1 MNQVNLP
8 DSSRHRRL
16 VVLGLPLL
24 ALMLGAWQLQRGWSG
39 LASMAQEAAQL
50 AVQAGQ
56 MDTIAAVT
64 PNRIV
69 RFTGD
74 PQAYG
79 AQLAASMMH
88 DGLGLL
94 QWEVLTDRVRV
105 GLALATILGGAVSL
119 LAGATGLTAAS
130 WAARRSRQ
138 SRDALEAAFSR
149 IRALLPLLLGSLVGG
164 LAVACSAAVVFEL
177 AGWLFGTSDGRTEIR
192 ILTPGFMLAGAV
204 LWLGW
209 LTVRELRRSLAAFT
223 PSPMPLLGREVTA
236 DEAPGLWR
244 FLAERAAEQGA
255 ATPDHVAV
263 GLVDGF
269 FVTSADVALKPGSAL
284 LRGRTL
290 HIPLPMLAMLDA
302 GETAAIIGH
311 ELAHFATDTGYS
323 MRFLPIY
330 TGIERNLKA
339 LRSVRG
345 QSTLAWTQGPAIT
358 LGTHMMAVFDGA
370 VKHWSRLREIEADRA
385 GAQHSGAEAAARA
398 LVRTALLQP
407 VIGAVLSEAWQE
419 TGGASA
425 DLVGT
430 IIARA
435 EADGLGD
442 PAIALQERQ
451 PHPTDSHPPSSQRLE
466 ALGLAVTAPL
476 LAQASRPVQ
485 AAATVFARGL
495 FRDWAGL
502 CAAVCADAIGVA
514 ASNRAERTARLRE
527 AADQVTEAI
536 VEVLNDWRKAAVVW
550 GIAAAV
556 FLGAGLFLAYALVF
570 LTVNDP
576 SQIPVLWLV
585 VAALLAVGA
594 ACVLRGI
601 LLWRG
606 RNTPLITLS
615 TDGFLCRG
623 LDRMVP
629 WIGVERVSV
638 TRQRS
643 THVFIHL
650 TETTKLPKRVSGW
663 GVLVSARRR
672 VVTMLGIRPR
682 GLSPD
687 GLVEL
692 IQ

>member
-1 MNQVNLP
+1 MNQAHLP
-8 DSSRHRRL
+8 DSPRRRRL

-39 LASMAQEAAQL
+39 LASMAQEAAGL

-56 MDTIAAVT
+56 MDAIATMT

-79 AQLAASMMH
+79 AKLAATMMH

-94 QWEVLTDRVRV
+94 QWEVLTDRLRV
-105 GLALATILGGAVSL
+105 GLAIATMLGGAVGL
-119 LAGATGLTAAS
+119 LAGATGLTAAA

-177 AGWLFGTSDGRTEIR
+177 TGWLFGTSDGQTEIR
-192 ILTPGFMLAGAV
+192 ILTPGFVLAGAV

-223 PSPMPLLGREVTA
+223 PNPMPLLGREVTA

-269 FVTSADVALKPGSAL
+269 FVTSADVALEPGSAL

-302 GETAAIIGH
+302 GETSAIIGH

-330 TGIERNLKA
+330 TGIERNLEA

-358 LGTHMMAVFDGA
+358 LGTHMMKIFDGA

-407 VIGAVLSEAWQE
+407 VTDAVLAEALQE
-419 TGGASA
+419 TGAAS
-425 DLVGT
+425 DLVGA

-435 EADGLGD
+435 EATGLGD

-451 PHPTDSHPPSSQRLE
+451 PHPTDSHPPSIQRLE

-485 AAATVFARGL
+485 AAAMVFAHGL

-502 CAAVCADAIGVA
+502 CAAVGADAIGVA
-514 ASNRAERTARLRE
+514 AFSRAERRARLRE
-527 AADQVTEAI
+527 AAAQVTEAV

-556 FLGAGLFLAYALVF
+556 FLGIGLLLAYAVVF

-576 SQIPVLWLV
+576 SKIPVLWLV
-585 VAALLAVGA
+585 VAALSAVGA
-594 ACVLRGI
+594 ACILRGI

-615 TDGFLCRG
+615 ADGFLCRG
-623 LDRMVP
+623 LDQMVP

-643 THVFIHL
+643 THLFIHL
-650 TETTKLPKRVSGW
+650 TETTKLPKR
-663 GVLVSARRR
+663 
-672 VVTMLGIRPR
+672 
-682 GLSPD
+682 
-687 GLVEL
+687 
-692 IQ
+692 